1 MALTKQ
7 HSQWKKAQKQNPAS
21 STYLIKTS
29 THPLSHQNTKIF
41 ESIRKRILVKPLC
54 AMTET
59 LGFWSIFFLLKCTC
73 TVPEYRCSGRCSRL
87 RCLHASFCVGGGTL
101 LAETMESCLRVILS
115 NSAWTSVKP
124 GFCPW
129 KKWETNSKVIS
140 CSLCVYSS
148 IKVNYGG
155 QASEWEVMWSHAK
168 EWRFAATVHSSKND
182 QVKRGT
188 CSCSHFSD
196 KR

>member
-7 HSQWKKAQKQNPAS
+7 HSQWKTAQKQSQAS

-29 THPLSHQNTKIF
+29 THPLLTRTPKYLKAYENDFGETTVCDDWDVG
-41 ESIRKRILVKPLC
+41 ILVN
-54 AMTET
+54 
-59 LGFWSIFFLLKCTC
+59 FFLLKCTC
-73 TVPEYRCSGRCSRL
+73 TVPEYQFSGRCSRW

-155 QASEWEVMWSHAK
+155 QASEWEVMRSHAK

-188 CSCSHFSD
+188 CSCSHFF
-196 KR
+196 